1 MIESKMISIIFLFT
15 YGKAYEVN
23 WYFVLL
29 LDNQFIYAVNKKKKK
44 KEKLK
49 VKE

>member
-29 LDNQFIYAVNKKKKK
+29 LDNQFIYAVNKKRERKIKS
-44 KEKLK
+44 
-49 VKE
+49 